1 MGGNSSRRQAELQ
14 TEELRRQN
22 ELLKRKIENQEK
34 LLKIVILNTKVLVA
48 SLSNSVDDKNI
59 ITNLNK
65 LLDQQ
70 EQILNEN
77 LSEETSFLSRNPF
90 WIFW

>member
-48 SLSNSVDDKNI
+48 RLSNSVDDKNI
-59 ITNLNK
+59 I
-65 LLDQQ
+65 
-70 EQILNEN
+70 
-77 LSEETSFLSRNPF
+77 
-90 WIFW
+90 

>member
-22 ELLKRKIENQEK
+22 ELLKRKNENQEK

-77 LSEETSFLSRNPF
+77 LSVETSFLFRNPF
-90 WIFW
+90 

>member
-22 ELLKRKIENQEK
+22 ELLKRKNENQEK

-77 LSEETSFLSRNPF
+77 LSVETSFLSRNPF
-90 WIFW
+90 

>member
-22 ELLKRKIENQEK
+22 ELLKRKNENQEK

-48 SLSNSVDDKNI
+48 SLSNSVDVKNI

-70 EQILNEN
+70 EQILNKN

-90 WIFW
+90 

>member
-22 ELLKRKIENQEK
+22 ELLKRKNENQEK

-59 ITNLNK
+59 I
-65 LLDQQ
+65 
-70 EQILNEN
+70 
-77 LSEETSFLSRNPF
+77 
-90 WIFW
+90 

>member
-22 ELLKRKIENQEK
+22 ELLKRKNENQEK

-48 SLSNSVDDKNI
+48 SLSNSVDVKNI

-77 LSEETSFLSRNPF
+77 LSVETSFLSRNPF
-90 WIFW
+90 

>member
-48 SLSNSVDDKNI
+48 SLSNRVDDKNI

-70 EQILNEN
+70 EQILNKN

-90 WIFW
+90 

>member
-22 ELLKRKIENQEK
+22 ELLKRKNENQEK

-48 SLSNSVDDKNI
+48 SLSNSVDVKNI

-77 LSEETSFLSRNPF
+77 LSVETSFLFRNPF
-90 WIFW
+90 

>member
-70 EQILNEN
+70 EQILNKN
-77 LSEETSFLSRNPF
+77 LPEETSFLSRNPF
-90 WIFW
+90 

>member
-14 TEELRRQN
+14 TEELWRQN